1 MSDMNKK
8 VAEATKKVVE
18 KKIDKD
24 ELQKKTLRA
33 LAIKEETAKKIAA
46 SIMVEKALRE
56 KQVDIPVNKNINLK
70 IDANKDREKIG
81 IFFKK
86 GF

>member
-1 MSDMNKK
+1 MDMKRK

-18 KKIDKD
+18 KNIDKE

-33 LAIKEETAKKIAA
+33 LAIKEETAKKIGAA
-46 SIMVEKALRE
+46 AMVGKAVADKEMEVKL
-56 KQVDIPVNKNINLK
+56 NKNINLK
-70 IDANKDREKIG
+70 VNANKGKESFAL
-81 IFFKK
+81 FFRK